1 MKKLISKLWENSQA
15 KRSPLVRR
23 VLDWTTAEDLQ
34 DRQDFAADA
43 EWAILEQNPQ
53 RPRMFIWVIGLFL
66 VSALLWSAFATLDE
80 VARGEGKVVPTSQ
93 IQHLQSL
100 DGGVVSKILVK
111 EGDIVERGQLL
122 LQVDNTRFVSSLN
135 ENQSQVLSLQAKA
148 SRLRALAEGK
158 PFSLPQEVTSQA
170 PEIARQEMD
179 LYQSKRMELDAN
191 VSIARQQLA
200 QRTEELNEA
209 RARREQ
215 ANQGLELTMRELTV
229 TRPLLKSGAVSE
241 VDVLRL
247 ERDVSRYRGERDMAN
262 AQVPKIQS
270 AIGEANRKIQ
280 EVELA
285 FRNQASTELSE
296 TLAKL
301 STLGAGSAAL
311 QDKVNLT
318 EIRSPVRGEV
328 KRLLVNTVGGV
339 VQPGRDILEI
349 VPLDD
354 SLLIEA
360 KVSPRDIAFLHP
372 GQPVFVR
379 FTAYDST
386 IYGGLKGKLHQIGAD
401 SITDDKGNTYYVV
414 KVKTDAAHLS
424 EKKLPIIPGMVA
436 EVDIITG
443 HKSVLN
449 YLLKPVLRA
458 KAQALSER

>member
-1 MKKLISKLWENSQA
+1 MTTPQDKDKQTFFQRL
-15 KRSPLVRR
+15 
-23 VLDWTTAEDLQ
+23 LDWSSAEDLH

-53 RPRMFIWVIGLFL
+53 RPRLFLWTIGLFI
-66 VSALLWSAFATLDE
+66 VVALLWAALATLDE

-100 DGGVVSKILVK
+100 DGGVVSRILVK
-111 EGDIVERGQLL
+111 EGDVVDRNQLL

-135 ENQSQVLSLQAKA
+135 ENQSQSLSLQAKA
-148 SRLRALAEGK
+148 SRLRALSEGK
-158 PFSLPQEVTSQA
+158 AFTLPPGVAEQA
-170 PEIARQEMD
+170 PDIAGQEMD
-179 LYQSKRMELDAN
+179 LYRSKQMELDAN
-191 VSIARQQLA
+191 LSIARQQLT
-200 QRTEELNEA
+200 QRNQELNEA
-209 RARREQ
+209 RARRDQ
-215 ANQGLELTMRELTV
+215 AQQGLDLTQKELNV

-241 VDVLRL
+241 VDILRL

-262 AQVPKIQS
+262 AQIPKIQS
-270 AIGEANRKIQ
+270 AIAEASRKIQ
-280 EVELA
+280 EVELN

-296 TLAKL
+296 TMGKL
-301 STLGAGSAAL
+301 GTLGAGSAAL
-311 QDKVNLT
+311 QDKVRLT
-318 EIRSPVRGEV
+318 ELRSPVRGEV

-339 VQPGRDILEI
+339 VQPGRDIMEI

-354 SLLIEA
+354 TLLIEA
-360 KVSPRDIAFLHP
+360 KISPRDIAFLRP
-372 GQPVFVR
+372 GQDVFVR

-386 IYGGLKGKLHQIGAD
+386 IYGGLKGKLDQIGAD
-401 SITDDKGNTYYVV
+401 SITDDKGNTFYVV
-414 KVKTDAAHLS
+414 KVKTDSAHLS
-424 EKKLPIIPGMVA
+424 DKKLVIKPGMVA